1 MSTVNYRDTPDKTL
15 RVSEVGIGTYALA
28 GVYGEKD
35 LDEFKAVLRGAFER
49 GVTLF
54 DTSPVYGNAE
64 DVIGDVLA
72 HVRQDVVLST
82 KVAARLERLS
92 CSFDNVVASCE
103 ESLKRLKTD
112 YIDLYQIHFDD
123 GRTPTEEVVRALDH
137 LKTSGKIR
145 AYGIGHVS
153 PERAGQYMEGG
164 SITTIMGELNAV
176 SRSYYGKM
184 LPLVRRMGG
193 GYIGFSLTARGIL
206 SGALG
211 GRDAFS
217 EQDIRQIDAVFA
229 GERFRSAR
237 RVRDRLAQIGTE
249 LNATPAQVAIG
260 WALTREGVLTGLVGP
275 STVAHLDEDLAASDL
290 EIPDSVLA
298 AFDAFLDEEAERL
311 KRSLTLEVRSILEN
325 RITDSKELPRL
336 IYAIEGLADL
346 GLAPEKDLL
355 THIRSVMKT
364 MKSGDADVPLLDRV
378 RQDLSH
384 YLDKP

>member
-1 MSTVNYRDTPDKTL
+1 VRTVDYRDTPDGTL
-15 RVSEVGIGTYALA
+15 RVSAIGIGTYALA

-35 LDEFKAVLRGAFER
+35 VDEFKEVLRGAFDR

-64 DVIGDVLA
+64 DLIGEVLA
-72 HVRQDVVLST
+72 DVRQDVVLST

-103 ESLKRLKTD
+103 ESLKRLRTD

-137 LKTSGKIR
+137 LKASGKIR

-153 PERAGQYMEGG
+153 PERAGQYMEKGG
-164 SITTIMGELNAV
+164 ITTIMGELNAV
-176 SRSYYGKM
+176 SRSYYGRM

-206 SGALG
+206 TGTLD
-211 GRDAFS
+211 GRDTFS
-217 EQDIRQIDAVFA
+217 DQDIRRIDAVFA
-229 GERFRSAR
+229 GERLKSAL

-249 LNATPAQVAIG
+249 LNASSAQVAIG
-260 WALTREGVLTGLVGP
+260 WALTQEGVLTGLVGP
-275 STVAHLDEDLAASDL
+275 STVAHLGENLAAGDL
-290 EIPDSVLA
+290 EIPDLVLA
-298 AFDAFLDEEAERL
+298 AFDAFLGEEAEQL

-325 RITDSKELPRL
+325 RIADRKDVPKL

-346 GLAPEKDLL
+346 GLAPEVDLL

-364 MKSGDADVPLLDRV
+364 MKSGDTDIALLDRV

>member
-1 MSTVNYRDTPDKTL
+1 VDYRDTPDKTL
-15 RVSEVGIGTYALA
+15 RVSAIGIGTYALA

-35 LDEFKAVLRGAFER
+35 VDEFKAVLRGAFER

-54 DTSPVYGNAE
+54 DTAPVYGNAE

-72 HVRQDVVLST
+72 DVRQDVVLST
-82 KVAARLERLS
+82 KVAACLERLS

-103 ESLKRLKTD
+103 ESLKQLRTD

-123 GRTPTEEVVRALDH
+123 GSTPTEEVVRALDD

-153 PERAGQYMEGG
+153 PERAGEYVENG

-176 SRSYYGKM
+176 SGSYYGKM

-193 GYIGFSLTARGIL
+193 GYIGFSLTARGVL
-206 SGALG
+206 TGAVG
-211 GRDAFS
+211 GRDALS
-217 EQDIRQIDAVFA
+217 EQDIRQIDPVFA
-229 GERFRSAR
+229 GERLRSAL
-237 RVRDRLAQIGTE
+237 RVRDRLVQIGAE
-249 LNATPAQVAIG
+249 LNATSAQVAIG
-260 WALTREGVLTGLVGP
+260 WALTREGVLSGLVGP
-275 STVAHLDEDLAASDL
+275 STVVHLDEDLAACDL

-298 AFDAFLDEEAERL
+298 AFDAFLEEEAGRL

-325 RITDSKELPRL
+325 RITDRREMPRL

-364 MKSGDADVPLLDRV
+364 MKSGDPDISLLDRV